1 MSGFQAVRDLSF
13 RKIPHQPG
21 VFLGYVDQSPEV
33 LSFYR
38 HPATLSALIEAANEI
53 CREQFPRQEMAEIL
67 QRQNEVF
74 GSSSAVA
81 RAIEDLAKPDSVA
94 VLTGQQVGLFTG
106 PILTVYK
113 ALTALRL
120 CAELRRKGFNS
131 VPIFW
136 MASDDHDLAEITRLI
151 VPAQSLEARVLD
163 SRELLFG
170 TTELPPRPVG
180 DIRLPENI
188 RRVIAAYGASI
199 PGNWNHEVEAQLAS
213 ACQPG
218 STFAEA
224 FGRLMA
230 QLFRDRGLILFDPRN
245 SGAKKLAVP
254 VMQKALLEAQGLRT
268 QLLQRSQALRA
279 ASLEPQVAVLPRS
292 TLVFLEDEGERR
304 LLVTGEGDFLLKDT
318 SKHLAIEKLLDLA
331 ENEPQRFSPNVLL
344 RPVVQ
349 DHLFPTAAYVGGP
362 AEVSYFAQVEPLYR
376 VYNRPMPVIWPRAGF
391 TVLDAD
397 TCSTLER
404 YGLHL
409 EDCLRGESHV
419 IRRILQAQPAR
430 FEIVIDELRQAAD
443 RGIEELKPSLMAA
456 DASLGPAA
464 DTVRRK
470 LLHRIA
476 SLQTK
481 FVNFEMRHNR
491 VLHDEVLQLLNSCCP
506 NGNLQERELGAY
518 YLLSRHGPALLDTLY
533 ELVDIEAFAHRT
545 VCIQNISARR

>member
-1 MSGFQAVRDLSF
+1 
-13 RKIPHQPG
+13 
-21 VFLGYVDQSPEV
+21 
-33 LSFYR
+33 
-38 HPATLSALIEAANEI
+38 
-53 CREQFPRQEMAEIL
+53 
-67 QRQNEVF
+67 
-74 GSSSAVA
+74 
-81 RAIEDLAKPDSVA
+81 
-94 VLTGQQVGLFTG
+94 
-106 PILTVYK
+106 
-113 ALTALRL
+113 
-120 CAELRRKGFNS
+120 
-131 VPIFW
+131 
-136 MASDDHDLAEITRLI
+136 
-151 VPAQSLEARVLD
+151 
-163 SRELLFG
+163 G

-188 RRVIAAYGASI
+188 RQVIAAYGASI
-199 PGNWNHEVEAQLAS
+199 PGDRNHEVEAQLAS

-245 SGAKKLAVP
+245 SGAKKLAAP
-254 VMQKALLEAQGLRT
+254 VMRNALLEAQGLRT
-268 QLLQRSQALRA
+268 RLLKRSQALRDA
-279 ASLEPQVAVLPRS
+279 GLEPQVAVLPRS

-318 SKHLAIEKLLDLA
+318 SKHFALEKLLDLV
-331 ENEPQRFSPNVLL
+331 ENEPLRFSPNVLL

-349 DHLFPTAAYVGGP
+349 DHLFPTAAYIGGP

-376 VYNRPMPVIWPRAGF
+376 VYNRPMPVVWPRAGF

-409 EDCLRGESHV
+409 EDCLQGESHV

-430 FEIVIDELRQAAD
+430 FEIVIDELRRAVD

-464 DTVRRK
+464 DTARRK
-470 LLHRIA
+470 LLHRVA
-476 SLQTK
+476 SLRTK

-506 NGNLQERELGAY
+506 DGNLQERELGAY
-518 YLLSRHGPALLDTLY
+518 YLLSRHGPSLLDILY
-533 ELVDIEAFAHRT
+533 ELVDLEAFAHRT
-545 VCIQNISARR
+545 VCIQDISA

>member
-1 MSGFQAVRDLSF
+1 MSGFQAVSDLSF

-21 VFLGYVDQSPEV
+21 VFLEYVDQSPEV

-38 HPATLSALIEAANEI
+38 HPATLPALIEAANEI
-53 CREQFPRQEMAEIL
+53 RRKEFPRQEMAEIL
-67 QRQNEVF
+67 QTQNGVF

-120 CAELRRKGFNS
+120 CAELRRQGFNS

-136 MASDDHDLAEITRLI
+136 MASDDHDLAEITRLV
-151 VPAQSLEARVLD
+151 VPAQGLEVRVLD
-163 SRELLFG
+163 ARELLFG

-188 RRVIAAYGASI
+188 RQVIAAYGASI
-199 PGNWNHEVEAQLAS
+199 PGDRNHEVEAQLAS

-245 SGAKKLAVP
+245 SGAKKLAAP
-254 VMQKALLEAQGLRT
+254 VMRNALLEAQGLRT
-268 QLLQRSQALRA
+268 RLLKRSQALRDA
-279 ASLEPQVAVLPRS
+279 GLEPQVAVLPRS

-318 SKHLAIEKLLDLA
+318 SKHFALEKLLDLV
-331 ENEPQRFSPNVLL
+331 ENEPLRFSPNVLL

-349 DHLFPTAAYVGGP
+349 DHLFPTAAYIGGP

-376 VYNRPMPVIWPRAGF
+376 VYNRPMPVVWPRAGF

-409 EDCLRGESHV
+409 EDCLQGESHV

-430 FEIVIDELRQAAD
+430 FEIVIDELRRAVD

-464 DTVRRK
+464 DTARRK
-470 LLHRIA
+470 LLHRVA
-476 SLQTK
+476 SLRTK

-506 NGNLQERELGAY
+506 DGNLQERELGAY
-518 YLLSRHGPALLDTLY
+518 YLLSRHGPSLLDILY
-533 ELVDIEAFAHRT
+533 ELVDLEAFAHRT
-545 VCIQNISARR
+545 VCIQDISA